1 MKRQVTCGQDQF
13 LGALLESRAGV
24 SATPGGR
31 GTPFTIDELEGY
43 FDSLYTAETT
53 GKTTLDELFKTY
65 STQTSSIAELAA
77 KKTRLTKEVEIL
89 SQEVNKY
96 KKGGQEINGRR
107 GKPDKYCPN
116 YKRDTWNGPYDC
128 FELENN

>member
-1 MKRQVTCGQDQF
+1 MI
-13 LGALLESRAGV
+13 RAGAGG
-24 SATPGGR
+24 SAAPGGR
-31 GTPFTIDELEGY
+31 GTPITIDELEGY

-96 KKGGQEINGRR
+96 KKGGQENNGRR
-107 GKPDKYCPN
+107 GKPAN
-116 YKRDTWNGPYDC
+116 YFPTCKQ
-128 FELENN
+128 